1 MPKRKVSSAEGPAQE
16 APKRRWAG
24 LSATPAPAKV
34 DAKPKKAAGKD
45 NSAAKNVQ
53 RERKRGAKGKQ
64 APVADQ
70 EPTEDLPAGN
80 GETEGGGVQPPM
92 KQERKKPSL
101 VNGTGQGSA
110 VVPVSLF
117 AQSRGIVLATVLQ
130 MQGFE

>member
-1 MPKRKVSSAEGPAQE
+1 MPRRKVSSAEGAAQE

-34 DAKPKKAAGKD
+34 DSKPKKAAGEGK
-45 NSAAKNVQ
+45 SAAKKVQ

-80 GETEGGGVQPPM
+80 GETKAGEGRG
-92 KQERKKPSL
+92 EPSL
-101 VNGTGQGSA
+101 
-110 VVPVSLF
+110 
-117 AQSRGIVLATVLQ
+117 R
-130 MQGFE
+130 